1 MALGVD
7 IVSAFDGTGIKKAIE
22 EFKKLGTTGEKA
34 QFALQKAAIPA
45 GIALA
50 ALAAAAG
57 LAVKAAIADQEEQAK
72 LALTLRN
79 TVGAT
84 DEAIAANEKYIA
96 SLARGS
102 TFTDSQL
109 RPALEALVRTTGSV
123 EVAQGSLGLAMDIS
137 AATGQ
142 DLTSVSQALA
152 RAHTGNFRALQMLSP
167 MLRDNI
173 KEGQSLDEIFKELTA
188 TFGGSA
194 EAMGNTTAGQM
205 TKLKNQVGEL
215 QESFGQ
221 ALLPIVESLL
231 PAFQA
236 LADFAEKNRTAFL
249 ALAGVLGTVAVATL
263 AAAAAAKI
271 HSSFTK
277 LMAIDTV
284 KAALALKAAEG
295 GMTGFG
301 KAITAVSAIIAVV
314 GIAEALFRIGNAAG
328 GMAKN
333 VEISGE
339 KTLIAL
345 GRLSNGTTKSTDE
358 VAAAFADTARNIQNE
373 LRMGDV
379 FNEFGRD
386 FQFLVGG
393 VKVSIEAA
401 DEAFEKFLDQDPKLA
416 QGIIDGLKKQ
426 LAATDPNT
434 RAFKDL
440 TDAIARYE
448 GRLATA
454 TNAALGLASATDV
467 STNAL
472 GNQRDLLDIVAQARA
487 IATQK
492 GFDAMRMANASAAAL
507 GNQNKATSSGTKIVV
522 TFTEKLSAYTSA
534 LKTNFDAQRANT
546 GATNARIAAEKAL
559 TGASDLTRK
568 AQERFNYVLKG
579 FPKTSKEAIAASKD
593 YASAQRR
600 VRDAQDAQ
608 RDAVENVIEA
618 EQKLIK
624 LRAITA
630 DPESVADAERGL
642 ERSKYG
648 VEQANFAVTEAEA
661 ELAALRLDPEAS
673 ASEIRKAEIRLA
685 EAKLGVTEAVNSV
698 KDAELSLQNEINRKA
713 TAEEIADAEMDLM
726 KAKQAVVEQTEDLSE
741 ATIEEGIAQSF
752 LNQVLNGAAESTDEY
767 QEALRALTDAKDEE
781 EQARLRVADSILAEA
796 EATLALAAAIKEL
809 NKVSAV
815 SPPKV
820 ISRGQAAL
828 AGVSTSNPALASLN
842 RVNTPSGGT
851 SSPVSV
857 TVNAGLGSDPDSI
870 TRGLLDMFKQYER
883 ANGSLPLTVSNAVA
897 FG

>member
-22 EFKKLGTTGEKA
+22 DFKKLGTSGEKA

-57 LAVKAAIADQEEQAK
+57 LAVKAAIEDQQEQAK

-84 DEAIAANEKYIA
+84 DEAIAANEEYIA

-123 EVAQGSLGLAMDIS
+123 EKAQGSLGLAMDIS

-173 KEGQSLDEIFKELTA
+173 KEGQSLDDIFKELTT

-221 ALLPIVESLL
+221 ALLPIVEAIL
-231 PAFQA
+231 PVFQQ
-236 LADFAEKNRTAFL
+236 LAEFAEKNRTAFL
-249 ALAGVLGTVAVATL
+249 ALTGVLATLAVATL
-263 AAAAAAKI
+263 VAAAAAKI
-271 HSSFTK
+271 HSAYTK
-277 LMAIDTV
+277 VMAIDTV
-284 KAALALKAAEG
+284 KAALSFADAEG
-295 GMTGFG
+295 KLTGFG
-301 KAITAVSAIIAVV
+301 EAIKGVGKIISVI
-314 GIAEALFRIGNAAG
+314 GIAEALFQIGNAAF
-328 GMAKN
+328 GMARN
-333 VEISGE
+333 IEISGE

-345 GRLSNGTTKSTDE
+345 GALSNGATKSTDE
-358 VAAAFADTARNIQNE
+358 VTLAFADTARNIQNE
-373 LRMGDV
+373 LNLSDV

-386 FQFLVGG
+386 FQFVANG
-393 VKVSIEAA
+393 VKVNIESA
-401 DEAFEKFLDQDPKLA
+401 DKAFEKFLDQDPKLA
-416 QGIIDGLKKQ
+416 QGIIDGLKAQ

-434 RAFKDL
+434 RAFRDL
-440 TDAIARYE
+440 TDAIARFE
-448 GRLATA
+448 SRLATA
-454 TNAALGLASATDV
+454 TNAQLGLTAATEGA
-467 STNAL
+467 TGAL
-472 GNQRDLLDIVAQARA
+472 DGQRSLLDISAQARA
-487 IATQK
+487 RATQK
-492 GFDAMRMANASAAAL
+492 QFDGMRMANAGAEATNKQSAA
-507 GNQNKATSSGTKIVV
+507 TSAGTKTIV
-522 TFTEKLSAYTSA
+522 TFAEKLSTYTSA

-546 GATNARIAAEKAL
+546 NATNSRISAEKAM
-559 TGASDLTRK
+559 TGASDNARK
-568 AQERFNYVLKG
+568 AQDHFNNVLRG
-579 FPKTSKEAIAASKD
+579 FPKNSKEATAASKE
-593 YASAQRR
+593 YASAQRQ
-600 VRDAQDAQ
+600 VRDAQVSQ

-648 VEQANFAVTEAEA
+648 VEQANFAVIEAEA

-673 ASEIRKAEIRLA
+673 ASGIRKAEIRLA
-685 EAKLGVTEAVNSV
+685 EAKLGVTDSVNSV
-698 KDAELSLQNEINRKA
+698 KDAELSLSKEINRAA
-713 TAEEIADAEMDLM
+713 TAEEIADAELDLM
-726 KAKQAVVEQTEDLSE
+726 KAKKSVVDRTEELSE

-767 QEALRALTDAKDEE
+767 QEALRGLTDAKDEE
-781 EQARLRVADSILAEA
+781 EIARLRVADAILAEA
-796 EATLALAAAIKEL
+796 ESTLALAAAITEL
-809 NKVSAV
+809 NKVAAA
-815 SPPKV
+815 SPPRV
-820 ISRGQAAL
+820 VARGQADL
-828 AGVSTSNPALASLN
+828 ASISTANPALASLN

-851 SSPVSV
+851 SSPVNV

-870 TRGLLDMFKQYER
+870 TRGLLDLFKQYER
-883 ANGSLPLTVSNAVA
+883 ANGFLPLTVSSANAI
-897 FG
+897 G